1 MRFQSL
7 TFLSS
12 FSLIVL
18 ANGVTLTSA
27 NAGAVT
33 PTLKQDVPTEAISG
47 EDTPVVIE
55 GALEPGDSV
64 LSSDGSLY
72 DEHTIDGVAGESV
85 TITLESPDFDTYLF
99 LIGPDGNV
107 VSENDDVSAEDLNSE
122 LTVTLETD
130 GVYTVVANGFDA
142 QSQGAYTL
150 TVTKDS
156 LPQ

>member
-1 MRFQSL
+1 MRFQFL

-12 FSLIVL
+12 LSLIVL
-18 ANGVTLTSA
+18 ANGVALISA
-27 NAGAVT
+27 NASSVP
-33 PTLKQDVPTEAISG
+33 PTLKQDIPTEAVSEEG
-47 EDTPVVIE
+47 TPVVVE
-55 GALEPGDSV
+55 GSLEPGDSV

-72 DEHTIDGVAGESV
+72 DEHTLDGVAGQTV

-107 VSENDDVSAEDLNSE
+107 VAENDDISAENLNSE
-122 LTVTLETD
+122 LTVTLEAD
-130 GVYTVVANGFDA
+130 GVYTIVANGFDA

-156 LPQ
+156 LPE